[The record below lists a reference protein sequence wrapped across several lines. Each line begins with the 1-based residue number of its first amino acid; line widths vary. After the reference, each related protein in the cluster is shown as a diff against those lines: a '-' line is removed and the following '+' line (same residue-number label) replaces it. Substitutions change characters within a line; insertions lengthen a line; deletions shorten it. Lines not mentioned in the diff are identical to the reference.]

1 MLCRGY
7 GTSQWAYQ
15 QSIMDPGGYHMAPS
29 LPDKTYYVQ
38 MDSGEEGVIV
48 FSCILTEAPTMSNRE
63 LKTH

>member
-1 MLCRGY
+1 
-7 GTSQWAYQ
+7 
-15 QSIMDPGGYHMAPS
+15 MAPS